1 MALITYREALRQALT
16 EEMERDP
23 DVFLLGEE
31 IGRYQ
36 GTFRVT
42 EGLLQRFG
50 EMRVVDTPISEAGIA
65 GMAIGAAMIGL
76 RPVAEFMTFSFALIA
91 MDQIVNHAAKILY
104 MFGGQIRVP
113 VVFRG
118 PAGGG
123 AQLSAQHSHSLE
135 SWYAHIPGLKV
146 VAPATPADAKGMLK
160 TAIRDDNPVIFM
172 EHAKLY
178 STRGEVPDG
187 EYTIPFGSAEVKRKG
202 QDVTIITYSQPLLL
216 ALHAAEKLAETEGI
230 ECEVID
236 LRSLQPLDMD
246 TILRSVRKTHRAVV
260 VHEDHRNVGFGA
272 EVVARI
278 QELAF
283 DDLDAP
289 VLRVAGA
296 DVPIPYARNLERA
309 AFPSEEDIIRAVK
322 RVLV

>member
-1 MALITYREALRQALT
+1 VAVITYREALRQALT

-23 DVFLLGEE
+23 SVFLLGEE

-50 EMRVVDTPISEAGIA
+50 EMRVVDTPISESGIA

-91 MDQIVNHAAKILY
+91 VDQIVNHAAKILY
-104 MFGGQIRVP
+104 MFGGQIAVP

-146 VAPATPADAKGMLK
+146 ATPATPADAKGMLK
-160 TAIRDDNPVIFM
+160 TAIRDNNPVIFM

-178 STRGEVPDG
+178 STRGEVPDSDHA
-187 EYTIPFGSAEVKRKG
+187 IPFGVADVKREG
-202 QDVTIITYSQPLLL
+202 RDVTIVAYSQPVLL
-216 ALHAAEKLAETEGI
+216 ALHAAEKLAQEGI
-230 ECEVID
+230 ECEVVD

-246 TILRSVRKTHRAVV
+246 TILRSVSKTHRVVV

-272 EVVARI
+272 EIVARI
-278 QELAF
+278 QEFAF
-283 DDLDAP
+283 DELDAP
-289 VLRVAGA
+289 ILRVASA

-309 AFPSEEDIIRAVK
+309 AFPSEDDIIRAVK
-322 RVLV
+322 RVLG

>member
-1 MALITYREALRQALT
+1 MAVITYREALRQALA

-23 DVFLLGEE
+23 SVFLVGEE

-50 EMRVVDTPISEAGIA
+50 EMRVVDTPISESGIA
-65 GMAIGAAMIGL
+65 GLAIGAAMIGL

-91 MDQIVNHAAKILY
+91 IDQIVNHAAKILY
-104 MFGGQIRVP
+104 MFGGQIAVP

-146 VAPATPADAKGMLK
+146 VTPATPADAKGMLK
-160 TAIRDDNPVIFM
+160 TAIRDNNPVIFM

-178 STRGEVPDG
+178 STRGEVPEGD
-187 EYTIPFGSAEVKRKG
+187 YTIPFGVAEVKREG
-202 QDVTIITYSQPLLL
+202 RDVTIIAYSQPVLL
-216 ALHAAEKLAETEGI
+216 ALHAAEKLAEEGI
-230 ECEVID
+230 QCEVID

-246 TILRSVRKTHRAVV
+246 TVLRSISKTHRAVV

-278 QELAF
+278 QEFAF
-283 DDLDAP
+283 DELDAP
-289 VLRVAGA
+289 VLRVASA

-322 RVLV
+322 RVLA

>member
-1 MALITYREALRQALT
+1 MTYREALRQALT

-23 DVFLLGEE
+23 GVFILGEE
-31 IGRYQ
+31 VGRYQ

-50 EMRVVDTPISEAGIA
+50 EMRVVDTPISESGIA

-91 MDQIVNHAAKILY
+91 ADQLVNHAAKILY
-104 MFGGQIRVP
+104 MFGGQIAVP

-146 VAPATPADAKGMLK
+146 VTPATPADAKGMLK
-160 TAIRDDNPVIFM
+160 TAIRDNNPVIFM

-178 STRGEVPDG
+178 STRGEVPEDD
-187 EYTIPFGSAEVKRKG
+187 YTVPFGVAEVKREG
-202 QDVTIITYSQPLLL
+202 SDVTLISYSQPVLL
-216 ALHAAEKLAETEGI
+216 ALQAAAKLAETEGI
-230 ECEVID
+230 DCEVID
-236 LRSLQPLDMD
+236 LRSLQPLDME
-246 TILRSVRKTHRAVV
+246 TILRSIRKTHRAVV

-272 EVVARI
+272 EVVARV

-283 DDLDAP
+283 DELDAP
-289 VLRVAGA
+289 VLRVASA

-322 RVLV
+322 RVLA

>member
-1 MALITYREALRQALT
+1 MAVITYREALRQALQ

-23 DVFLLGEE
+23 NVFLVGEE

-50 EMRVVDTPISEAGIA
+50 EMRVVDTPISESGIA
-65 GMAIGAAMIGL
+65 GLAIGAAMIGL

-91 MDQIVNHAAKILY
+91 ADQIVNHAAKMLY
-104 MFGGQIRVP
+104 MFGGQIQAP

-135 SWYAHIPGLKV
+135 AWYAHIPGLKV
-146 VAPATPADAKGMLK
+146 VTPATPADAKGLLK

-187 EYTIPFGSAEVKRKG
+187 EYTIPFGVAEVKREG
-202 QDVTIITYSQPLLL
+202 RDVTVVTYSQPVLL
-216 ALHAAEKLAETEGI
+216 ALQAAQKLAEQDGI

-246 TILRSVRKTHRAVV
+246 AILRSVSKTHRVVV

-272 EVVARI
+272 EIVARI

-283 DDLDAP
+283 DELDAP
-289 VLRVAGA
+289 ILRVAGA
-296 DVPIPYARNLERA
+296 DVPIPYARNLERV
-309 AFPSEEDIIRAVK
+309 AFPSEEDVIRAVR
-322 RVLV
+322 RVLA

>member
-1 MALITYREALRQALT
+1 MAVITYREALRQAVN
-16 EEMERDP
+16 EEMKRDP
-23 DVFLLGEE
+23 GGFILGEE
-31 IGRYQ
+31 GGRDQ
-36 GTFRVT
+36 GTVRVT
-42 EGLLQRFG
+42 EGPLQRVG
-50 EMRVVDTPISEAGIA
+50 GMRVGGAPISEPGLAGR
-65 GMAIGAAMIGL
+65 GVGAAVVGVW
-76 RPVAEFMTFSFALIA
+76 PGAEFMTFSFALIA
-91 MDQIVNHAAKILY
+91 ADQLVNHAAKILY
-104 MFGGQIRVP
+104 MFGGQIAVP

-146 VAPATPADAKGMLK
+146 VTPATPADAKGMLK
-160 TAIRDDNPVIFM
+160 TAIRDNNPVIFM

-178 STRGEVPDG
+178 STRGEVPEGD
-187 EYTIPFGSAEVKRKG
+187 YTVPFGVADVKREG
-202 QDVTIITYSQPLLL
+202 RDVTIIAYSQPVLL

-230 ECEVID
+230 ECEVVD

-246 TILRSVRKTHRAVV
+246 TVLRSIRKTHRAVV

-278 QELAF
+278 QEFAF
-283 DDLDAP
+283 DELDAP
-289 VLRVAGA
+289 VLRVASA

-322 RVLV
+322 RVLA

>member
-1 MALITYREALRQALT
+1 MTYREALRQALT

-23 DVFLLGEE
+23 GVFILGEE
-31 IGRYQ
+31 VGRYQ

-50 EMRVVDTPISEAGIA
+50 EMRVVDTPISESGIA

-91 MDQIVNHAAKILY
+91 ADQLVNHAAKILY
-104 MFGGQIRVP
+104 MFGGQIAVP

-146 VAPATPADAKGMLK
+146 VTPATPADAKGMLK
-160 TAIRDDNPVIFM
+160 TAIRDNNPVIFM

-178 STRGEVPDG
+178 STRGEVPEND
-187 EYTIPFGSAEVKRKG
+187 YTVPFGVAEVKREG
-202 QDVTIITYSQPLLL
+202 SDVTLISYSQPVLL
-216 ALHAAEKLAETEGI
+216 ALQAAAKLAETEGI
-230 ECEVID
+230 DCEVID
-236 LRSLQPLDMD
+236 LRSLQPLDME
-246 TILRSVRKTHRAVV
+246 TILRSIRKTHRAVV

-272 EVVARI
+272 EVVARV

-283 DDLDAP
+283 DELDAP
-289 VLRVAGA
+289 VLRVASA

-322 RVLV
+322 RVLA

>member
-1 MALITYREALRQALT
+1 MAVITYREALRQALA

-23 DVFLLGEE
+23 NVFVLGEE
-31 IGRYQ
+31 VGRYQ

-50 EMRVVDTPISEAGIA
+50 SMRVVDTPISESGIA
-65 GMAIGAAMIGL
+65 GMAIGAAMVGL

-91 MDQIVNHAAKILY
+91 ADQLVNHAAKILY
-104 MFGGQIRVP
+104 MFGGQIAVP

-146 VAPATPADAKGMLK
+146 ATPATPADAKGMLK
-160 TAIRDDNPVIFM
+160 TAIRDNNPVIFM

-178 STRGEVPDG
+178 STRGEVPEYD
-187 EYTIPFGSAEVKRKG
+187 YTIPFGVAEVKRPG
-202 QDVTIITYSQPLLL
+202 RDVTIVSYSQPVLL
-216 ALHAAEKLAETEGI
+216 ALQAAQRLSENEGI
-230 ECEVID
+230 ECEVVD

-246 TILRSVRKTHRAVV
+246 TVLQSVRKTHRVVV

-272 EVVARI
+272 EIVARI
-278 QELAF
+278 QEFAF
-283 DDLDAP
+283 DELDAP
-289 VLRVAGA
+289 ILRVASA

-322 RVLV
+322 RVLA

>member
-1 MALITYREALRQALT
+1 MAIITYREALRQALS

-23 DVFLLGEE
+23 SVFVVGEE
-31 IGRYQ
+31 VGRYQ

-50 EMRVVDTPISEAGIA
+50 EMRVVDTPISESGIA
-65 GMAIGAAMIGL
+65 GLAIGAAMVGL

-91 MDQIVNHAAKILY
+91 ADQIVNHAAKILY
-104 MFGGQIRVP
+104 MFGGQIAVP

-146 VAPATPADAKGMLK
+146 VTPATPADAKGMLK
-160 TAIRDDNPVIFM
+160 TAIRDNNPVIFM

-187 EYTIPFGSAEVKRKG
+187 DYSTPFGVAEVKREG
-202 QDVTIITYSQPLLL
+202 RDVTIIAYSQPVLL
-216 ALHAAEKLAETEGI
+216 ALHAAEKLAEEGI
-230 ECEVID
+230 ECEVVD

-246 TILRSVRKTHRAVV
+246 TVLRSISKTHRAIV

-272 EVVARI
+272 EIVARI
-278 QELAF
+278 QEFAF

-289 VLRVAGA
+289 VLRVASA

-309 AFPSEEDIIRAVK
+309 SFPSEEDIVRAVK
-322 RVLV
+322 RVLA

>member
-1 MALITYREALRQALT
+1 MAVITYREALRQALT

-23 DVFLLGEE
+23 GVFILGEE
-31 IGRYQ
+31 VGRYQ

-50 EMRVVDTPISEAGIA
+50 EVRVVDTPISEAGIA

-91 MDQIVNHAAKILY
+91 ADQLVNHAAKILY
-104 MFGGQIRVP
+104 MFGGQIAVP

-146 VAPATPADAKGMLK
+146 VTPATPADAKGMLK
-160 TAIRDDNPVIFM
+160 TAIRDNNPVIFM

-178 STRGEVPDG
+178 STRAEVPEG
-187 EYTIPFGSAEVKRKG
+187 EYTVPFGVADIKREG
-202 QDVTIITYSQPLLL
+202 HDVTIIAYSQPVLLS
-216 ALHAAEKLAETEGI
+216 LHAAEKLAETEGV

-246 TILRSVRKTHRAVV
+246 TVLHSIRKTHRAVV

-283 DDLDAP
+283 DELDAP
-289 VLRVAGA
+289 VLRVASA

-309 AFPSEEDIIRAVK
+309 AFPSEEDIVRAVK
-322 RVLV
+322 RVLA